1 MDLPLTAPLHADQL
15 FGHLAATAVPGV
27 EEWLPGEGPGSGA
40 LRRSLRLPGGP
51 GTVVLHVPR
60 PGGSAVRAEVTT
72 TAPADGRLAVVLCRR
87 LLDLDLEPAAPD
99 AALSADPVLAPLVAA
114 VPGRRVPGSPSA
126 EEVALRAVLGQQVST
141 AAARTHAARLV
152 AALGEP
158 LPQLRGGP
166 AGLRLFPSAA
176 SVASLDDDAAARL
189 LALPARRRETL
200 RHLARVLAS
209 GALDLRHVDDGGD
222 PPRARAQLLA
232 LPGIGPWTAHT
243 VTMRA
248 LGDTDAF
255 LASDLGVLAAARS
268 LGLPGEARAL
278 ERRAAGWAPWR
289 SYAVQHLWG
298 VLPHAINAL
307 PASAGATRTPR
318 APGAPGAPQVARGK
332 SRTGSHGPPS

>member
-1 MDLPLTAPLHADQL
+1 MDLPFTPPLHADQL

-27 EEWLPGEGPGSGA
+27 EEWLPGQDPGSGA

-51 GTVVLHVPR
+51 AVVVVHVPP
-60 PGGSAVRAEVTT
+60 PGATSVRVEITT
-72 TAPADGRLAVVLCRR
+72 TDPAEAPLAALLCRR
-87 LLDLDLEPAAPD
+87 LLDLDLDPALPD
-99 AALSADPVLAPLVAA
+99 TALSEDPALAPLVAA
-114 VPGRRVPGSPSA
+114 VPGRRTPGSPSA

-158 LPQLRGGP
+158 AGSS
-166 AGLRLFPSAA
+166 GLRLFPSAG
-176 SVASLDDDAAARL
+176 SVAALDDDAATRL
-189 LALPARRRETL
+189 LALPVRRRETL
-200 RHLARVLAS
+200 RNLARVLAS

-222 PPRARAQLLA
+222 PSRARAQLLA
-232 LPGIGPWTAHT
+232 LPGIGPWTAQT

-255 LASDLGVLAAARS
+255 LASDLGVLAAARA
-268 LGLPGEARAL
+268 LGLPGDARPL
-278 ERRAAGWAPWR
+278 ERKAAAWAPWR

-307 PASAGATRTPR
+307 P
-318 APGAPGAPQVARGK
+318 
-332 SRTGSHGPPS
+332 

>member
-1 MDLPLTAPLHADQL
+1 MQLPFTPPLHAGQL

-27 EEWLPGEGPGSGA
+27 EEWLPGRAPGSPGA

-51 GTVVLHVPR
+51 GVVVVHVPE
-60 PGGSAVRAEVTT
+60 PEATSVRAEVTT
-72 TAPADGRLAVVLCRR
+72 TDPADEPLAALLCRR
-87 LLDLDLEPAAPD
+87 LLDLDLDPRLPD
-99 AALSADPVLAPLVAA
+99 AALGADPVLAPLVAA
-114 VPGRRVPGSPSA
+114 VPGRRTPGSPSA

-158 LPQLRGGP
+158 
-166 AGLRLFPSAA
+166 AGHGTELRLFPSAA
-176 SVASLDDDAAARL
+176 SVAALDDDAAARL

-200 RHLARVLAS
+200 RNLARVLAD

-222 PPRARAQLLA
+222 VQRARAQLLA
-232 LPGIGPWTAHT
+232 LPGIGPWTAQT

-255 LASDLGVLAAARS
+255 LASDLGVLAAARA
-268 LGLPGEARAL
+268 LGLPGDARPL
-278 ERRAAGWAPWR
+278 ERRAAAWAPWR

-307 PASAGATRTPR
+307 P
-318 APGAPGAPQVARGK
+318 
-332 SRTGSHGPPS
+332 